1 MERITRVRVTLL
13 LTLFCL
19 LLGFFALKLYDVQII
34 QTGGDTDNVKK
45 FYTVTRVK
53 AARGD
58 ILDRNGN
65 VLVTNRATY
74 DMVFNHFVIL
84 SNPNTNQ
91 HLLNL
96 VKTCRDLGVTYNE
109 HFPVTMETP
118 YEYTMSAVGMAGQA
132 HFQAYLPEVAGGL
145 DSDITAPVLMRT
157 LREFYSIPES
167 WSEADARAVIGLRYE
182 LRLRQDIT
190 NLPNY
195 VFLED
200 VNNETLAAILELSI
214 PGLNTEESIARVYN
228 TQYGAHILG
237 YIGAITAEQWN
248 NTYKA
253 KEGYEM
259 DALVGQSGLEEAFE
273 EYLHGV
279 DGYRVDVVTAD
290 GTLLERYYQKDQE
303 TGEEY
308 RPIAGKN
315 VELTID
321 LALQTTAEEQ
331 LEALITELR
340 NTEDT
345 KPDDGKTPDG
355 VDAEGG
361 SVVVMDVKT
370 GQILACASYP
380 TYDLSTF
387 RENYQELLDAPY
399 APLFNRALQAAY
411 APGSTYKMNMV
422 IAGINSGIISSDWKT
437 EDQGVYTAHAGYHP
451 KCLSW
456 TNYGTTHGMVDAAR
470 ALCVS
475 CNYYFYVLSEEMM
488 KEQGDWSVVDNTAKA
503 LGLGVT
509 SGSELEKYEREGYR
523 ANAAT
528 KAELHPA
535 EDTRGWYPAD
545 WISASIGQSDN
556 RFTPMQLCVYTSTL
570 ANRGTRY
577 KATFLHRVVSSDYK
591 HLEFVNTPEIVSEFY
606 ISDDAYKAYTQG
618 MRDVALTGTARAILA
633 NYPIAV
639 AAKTGTAETDS
650 GGSDN
655 GAFVCYAP
663 YDDPEIAIVV
673 YGEKAG
679 HGSTMGRIAK
689 ALLDTYF
696 EDRLTGTQTPGENQI
711 S

>member
-1 MERITRVRVTLL
+1 MERITRRRVTVLL
-13 LTLFCL
+13 VLFCL
-19 LLGFFALKLYDVQII
+19 MLGFFALRLYDLQIV

-74 DMVFNHFVIL
+74 DMVFNHYVIL
-84 SNPNTNQ
+84 SNANTNT

-96 VKTCRDLGVTYNE
+96 VKLCRELGITYNE
-109 HFPVTMETP
+109 HFPISMDAP
-118 YEYTMSAVGMAGQA
+118 FQYTLNEVGSAGQS
-132 HFQAYLPEVAGGL
+132 HFQAYLPVVAGGL
-145 DSDITAPVLMRT
+145 DSDITAPLLIRS
-157 LREFYSIPES
+157 LRDYYDIPAD

-195 VFLED
+195 VFMED
-200 VNNETLAAILELSI
+200 VDNETLAAILELGV
-214 PGLNTEESIARVYN
+214 PGLNTEESMVRVYN
-228 TQYGAHILG
+228 TEYGAHILG
-237 YIGAITAEQWN
+237 YIGAITSKQWN
-248 NTYKA
+248 EIYKE

-273 EYLHGV
+273 EYLHGI

-290 GTLLERYYQKDQE
+290 GTLLKQYYQTDPD
-303 TGEEY
+303 TNEEY

-321 LALQTTAEEQ
+321 LDLQTTAEEQ
-331 LEALITELR
+331 LDALITELR
-340 NTEDT
+340 QTVDE
-345 KPDDGKTPDG
+345 KPDDDEIPDG
-355 VDAEGG
+355 ADAEGG

-370 GQILACASYP
+370 GQVLACASYP
-380 TYDLSTF
+380 TYNLSTF
-387 RENYQELLDAPY
+387 REDYQDLLQQPFAPM
-399 APLFNRALQAAY
+399 FNRALMATY

-422 IAGINSGIISSDWKT
+422 VAGINSGAISSGTKVKDK
-437 EDQGVYTAHAGYHP
+437 GVFTKSGFTA

-456 TNYGTTHGMVDAAR
+456 TMYGTTHGDVDAAR

-475 CNYYFYVLSEEMM
+475 CNYYFYDLSQ
-488 KEQGDWSVVDNTAKA
+488 KVNWDVVDTTAKH
-503 LGLGVT
+503 LGLGEPTGV
-509 SGSELEKYEREGYR
+509 ELFEYTGYR
-523 ANAAT
+523 AN
-528 KAELHPA
+528 
-535 EDTRGWYPAD
+535 EDTKKLLHTAEGESGWYPAD
-545 WISASIGQSDN
+545 RIMASIGQSDN
-556 RFTPMQLCVYTSTL
+556 QFTPMQLCVYTSTL
-570 ANRGTRY
+570 ANRGVRY
-577 KATFLHRVVSSDYK
+577 KATFLNRVVSSDYTK
-591 HLEFVNTPEIVSEFY
+591 LEYVNSPVVVSKFD
-606 ISDDAYKAYTQG
+606 ISDDAYRAYTQG
-618 MRDVALTGTARAILA
+618 MRDVATTGTARTILA
-633 NYPIAV
+633 NYPIEV

-663 YDDPEIAIVV
+663 FDDPEIAIVV

-679 HGSTMGRIAK
+679 HGRTMGQIAK

-696 EDRLTGTQTPGENQI
+696 EDQIVGDLPAGENQL

>member
-1 MERITRVRVTLL
+1 MERITRLRVTVL
-13 LTLFCL
+13 LTLFFL
-19 LLGFFALKLYDVQII
+19 LIGFFALKLYDLQII

-65 VLVTNRATY
+65 VLVTNRASY

-84 SNPNTNQ
+84 SNGNANE
-91 HLLNL
+91 HLLKL
-96 VKTCRDLGVTYNE
+96 VQLCREMGISYNE
-109 HFPVTMETP
+109 HFPITMDAP
-118 YEYTMSAVGMAGQA
+118 FQYTLSEVGSAGKS
-132 HFQAYLPEVAGGL
+132 HFQAYLPVVAGGL

-157 LREFYSIPES
+157 LRDYYDIPAH
-167 WSEADARAVIGLRYE
+167 WSDADARAVIGLRYE

-195 VFLED
+195 VFMDD
-200 VNNETLAAILELSI
+200 VNNEELAAILELGV
-214 PGLNTEESIARVYN
+214 PGLNTEESMVRVYN
-228 TQYGAHILG
+228 TEYGAHILG
-237 YIGAITAEQWN
+237 YIGAITADQWKDI
-248 NTYKA
+248 YKE
-253 KEGYEM
+253 KEGYQM

-273 EYLHGV
+273 EYLHGI

-290 GTLLERYYQKDQE
+290 GTLIQQYYQRDQE

-321 LALQTTAEEQ
+321 LDMQTTAEEQ

-340 NTEDT
+340 NTPDEN
-345 KPDDGKTPDG
+345 PDDDEIPDG
-355 VDAEGG
+355 ADAEGG

-380 TYDLSTF
+380 TYNLSTF
-387 RENYQELLDAPY
+387 REDYSELAQDPLAPM
-399 APLFNRALQAAY
+399 FNRALMATY

-422 IAGINSGIISSDWKT
+422 IAGINSGVISSSTKIT
-437 EDQGVYTAHAGYHP
+437 DQGVYRKYPGFNP
-451 KCLSW
+451 KCLTW
-456 TNYGTTHGMVDAAR
+456 TTSGRTHGHIDAAQ

-475 CNYYFYVLSEEMM
+475 CNYFFYHLADNERL
-488 KEQGDWSVVDNTAKA
+488 DWNVVDATAKA
-503 LGLGVT
+503 LGLGEPTGV
-509 SGSELEKYEREGYR
+509 ELFEYTGYR
-523 ANAAT
+523 ANAET
-528 KAELHPA
+528 KKKLHTAEG
-535 EDTRGWYPAD
+535 TSGWYPAD
-545 WISASIGQSDN
+545 QITASIGQSDN
-556 RFTPMQLCVYTSTL
+556 KFTPMQLCVYTSTL

-577 KATFLHRVVSSDYK
+577 KATFLNRVVSSDYTS
-591 HLEFVNTPEIVSEFY
+591 LEYVNEPVIVSQFE
-606 ISDDAYKAYTQG
+606 ISNDAYYAYTKG
-618 MRDVALTGTARAILA
+618 MRDVALTGTARSILK
-633 NYPIAV
+633 NYPIPV
-639 AAKTGTAETDS
+639 AAKTGTAETDN
-650 GGSDN
+650 GSDN

-679 HGSTMGRIAK
+679 HGRTMGQIAK

-696 EDRLTGTQTPGENQI
+696 EDQIVSNPNPGENQLN
-711 S
+711 

>member
-1 MERITRVRVTLL
+1 MERITRRRVTVLL
-13 LTLFCL
+13 VLFCL
-19 LLGFFALKLYDVQII
+19 MIGFFALKLYDLQIV

-84 SNPNTNQ
+84 SNANTNE

-96 VKTCRDLGVTYNE
+96 VRLCREMGITYNE
-109 HFPVTMETP
+109 HFPITMQTP
-118 YEYTMSAVGMAGQA
+118 FRYTLSEVGAAGQS
-132 HFQAYLPEVAGGL
+132 HFQAYLPVVAGGL
-145 DSDITAPVLMRT
+145 DSDITAPVLIRV
-157 LREFYSIPES
+157 LREYYNLPED
-167 WSEADARAVIGLRYE
+167 WSDEDARAVIGLRYE
-182 LRLRQDIT
+182 LRLRQGIT

-200 VNNETLAAILELSI
+200 VDNQILAAILELGI
-214 PGLNTEESIARVYN
+214 PGLNTEESMARVYN
-228 TQYGAHILG
+228 TEYGAHILG
-237 YIGAITAEQWN
+237 YIGSITAKQWEEI
-248 NTYKA
+248 YKD
-253 KEGYEM
+253 KEGYAM

-273 EYLHGV
+273 AYLHGV

-290 GTLLERYYQKDQE
+290 GTLIRQYYQRDEE

-308 RPIAGKN
+308 RPVSGKN

-321 LALQTTAEEQ
+321 LNLQTTAEEQ
-331 LEALITELR
+331 MEALITQLR
-340 NTEDT
+340 ATADT
-345 KPDDGKTPDG
+345 VAEGDEIPDG
-355 VDAEGG
+355 ADAEGG

-380 TYDLSTF
+380 TYNLSTF
-387 RENYQELLDAPY
+387 REDYEDLLEQPY
-399 APLFNRALQAAY
+399 APMFNRALMATY
-411 APGSTYKMNMV
+411 NPGSTYKMNMV
-422 IAGINSGIISSDWKT
+422 VAGVNSGAITRT
-437 EDQGVYTAHAGYHP
+437 EEIKDKGTFTKYPGFTAN
-451 KCLSW
+451 CLSW
-456 TNYGTTHGMVDAAR
+456 TNNGTTHGMVNSSY

-475 CNYYFYVLSEEMM
+475 CNYYFYELAERVNW
-488 KEQGDWSVVDNTAKA
+488 DVVDATAKNF
-503 LGLGVT
+503 GLGEKTGV
-509 SGSELEKYEREGYR
+509 ELAEHVGYR
-523 ANAAT
+523 ANAET
-528 KAELHPA
+528 KKLLHTAEG
-535 EDTRGWYPAD
+535 EGGWYPAD
-545 WISASIGQSDN
+545 RIMASIGQSDN
-556 RFTPMQLCVYTSTL
+556 KYTPLQLCVYTSTL

-577 KATFLHRVVSSDYK
+577 KATFLSRVVSSDYTK
-591 HLEFVNTPEIVSEFY
+591 LEYVNEPVVVSQFS
-606 ISDDAYKAYTQG
+606 ISDEAYKAYSQG
-618 MRDVALTGTARAILA
+618 MRDAALTGTARKYLK

-663 YDDPEIAIVV
+663 YEDPEIAIVV

-679 HGSTMGRIAK
+679 HGSTMAQIAK

-696 EDRLTGTQTPGENQI
+696 EDEITGTLNPGENQI

>member
-1 MERITRVRVTLL
+1 MERITRLRVTVLL
-13 LTLFCL
+13 VLFCL
-19 LLGFFALKLYDVQII
+19 MLGFFALRLYDLQIV

-74 DMVFNHFVIL
+74 DMVFNHYVIL
-84 SNPNTNQ
+84 SNANTNT

-96 VKTCRDLGVTYNE
+96 VKLCRELGITYNE
-109 HFPVTMETP
+109 HFPITMDAP
-118 YEYTMSAVGMAGQA
+118 FQYTLNEVGTAGQG
-132 HFQAYLPEVAGGL
+132 HFQAYLPVVAGGL
-145 DSDITAPVLMRT
+145 DSDITAPVLIRS
-157 LREFYSIPES
+157 LRDYYNIPAD

-195 VFLED
+195 VFMED
-200 VNNETLAAILELSI
+200 VDNETLAAILELGV
-214 PGLNTEESIARVYN
+214 PGLNTEESMVRVYN
-228 TQYGAHILG
+228 TEYGAHILG
-237 YIGAITAEQWN
+237 YIGAITSKQW
-248 NTYKA
+248 TEIYKE

-273 EYLHGV
+273 EYLHGI

-290 GTLLERYYQKDQE
+290 GTLLKQYYQTDPD
-303 TGEEY
+303 TNEEY

-321 LALQTTAEEQ
+321 LDLQTTAEEQ
-331 LEALITELR
+331 LDALITELR
-340 NTEDT
+340 QTVDEN
-345 KPDDGKTPDG
+345 PDDDEIPDG
-355 VDAEGG
+355 ADAEGG

-370 GQILACASYP
+370 GQVLACASYP
-380 TYDLSTF
+380 TYNLSTF
-387 RENYQELLDAPY
+387 REDYNDLMQRPFAPM
-399 APLFNRALQAAY
+399 FNRALMATY

-422 IAGINSGIISSDWKT
+422 VAGINSGAISSGTQVQDK
-437 EDQGVYTAHAGYHP
+437 GVFTKSGFTA
-451 KCLSW
+451 KCLTW
-456 TNYGTTHGMVDAAR
+456 TMYGTTHGHVNAAG

-475 CNYYFYVLSEEMM
+475 CNYYFYDLSQ
-488 KEQGDWSVVDNTAKA
+488 KVNWDVVDSTAKH
-503 LGLGVT
+503 LGLGEPTGV
-509 SGSELEKYEREGYR
+509 ELFEYTGYR
-523 ANAAT
+523 ANADT
-528 KAELHPA
+528 KELLHTAEG
-535 EDTRGWYPAD
+535 ESGWYPAD
-545 WISASIGQSDN
+545 RIMASIGQSDN
-556 RFTPMQLCVYTSTL
+556 RFTPMQMCVYTSTL
-570 ANRGTRY
+570 ANRGVRY
-577 KATFLHRVVSSDYK
+577 KATFLNRVVSSDYTK
-591 HLEFVNTPEIVSEFY
+591 LEYVNSPVVVSKFD
-606 ISDDAYKAYTQG
+606 ISDDAYRAYTQG
-618 MRDVALTGTARAILA
+618 MRDVALTGTARTILA
-633 NYPIAV
+633 NYPIEV

-663 YDDPEIAIVV
+663 FDDPEIAIVV

-679 HGSTMGRIAK
+679 HGRTMGQIAK

-696 EDRLTGTQTPGENQI
+696 EEQIVGDLPAGENQL